1 MPLERYFSA
10 GLENRPYIER
20 TFKGTEGEYREA
32 LKQSRTVYV
41 SGVDEDVK
49 EERLWHLFSICGE
62 VRRVVMGVNRSKLTF
77 CGFLFVE
84 FEDSRSADSAVTFF
98 RDFLLDGRP
107 ITIDKDIGFSEGR
120 QYGRGVFGG
129 SIRGDNKRK
138 RYR

>member
-10 GLENRPYIER
+10 GLEDRAYIEK
-20 TFKGTEGEYREA
+20 TFKGSEEEYKEA
-32 LKQSRTVYV
+32 LGLSRTVYV

-62 VRRVVMGVNRSKLTF
+62 VRRIIMGVNRSRLTF

-84 FEDSRSADSAVTFF
+84 FEDSRSADSAVAFF
-98 RDFLLDGRP
+98 RDFLLDGHP

-129 SIRGDNKRK
+129 SMRSDKKRK
-138 RYR
+138 RYK